1 LEENPIKKNKKRV
14 AMENKLQWIKDEIT
28 NLKENGLYN
37 RIRTLSSPQGAWLVV
52 DGKRALNFCSNNYL
66 GLANHPRIL
75 QAARE
80 SMLKYGV
87 GPAAVR
93 TIAGTMDLHLELEQR
108 LAAFKGV
115 ESAITFQSGFTAN
128 LGAIAALVGKEDV
141 IFSDELNHASII
153 DGSRLSGAKIIRYA
167 HCDPADLEK
176 QLKEQRRNYPR
187 AMVISDGVFSMDG
200 DVAPLDKILE
210 VTQHFDALLMVDDAH
225 GEGVLGKGGRGI
237 VDHFGLHGKV
247 DIEVGTLSKAF
258 GVVGGVVAGNPLVV
272 EWLCQRGRPFLFSS
286 AMTVPDVAACL
297 AAVDVLESS
306 TELVDRLWD
315 NTRYFKAEMKQLG
328 FDTGKSTTPITPVML
343 GEAPLAQQFSRELF
357 EQGVFAMS
365 IGFPTVPRGKA
376 RIRVMI
382 SAAHEKADL
391 DQGLEAFSKV
401 GRKLGVIR

>member
-1 LEENPIKKNKKRV
+1 
-14 AMENKLQWIKDEIT
+14 MEKKLQWIQDEIT
-28 NLKENGLYN
+28 NLKDNGLYN
-37 RIRTLSSPQGAWLVV
+37 RIRILSSPQGAWLVV

-66 GLANHPRIL
+66 GLANHPLIVK
-75 QAARE
+75 AARE
-80 SMLKYGV
+80 CMEKYGV

-93 TIAGTMDLHLELEQR
+93 TIAGTMDLHLKLEQR

-115 ESAITFQSGFTAN
+115 ESAITFQSGFMAN
-128 LGAIAALVGKEDV
+128 LGTIPALVGKDDA

-153 DGSRLSGAKIIRYA
+153 DGARLSGAKIIRYA

-176 QLKEQRRNYPR
+176 QLKEQRASYPR
-187 AMVISDGVFSMDG
+187 AMVITDGVFSMDG
-200 DVAPLDKILE
+200 DVAPLDKIHE
-210 VTQHFDALLMVDDAH
+210 VTQQYDVLLMVDDAH

-247 DIEVGTLSKAF
+247 EVEIGTLSKAF

-272 EWLCQRGRPFLFSS
+272 EWLRQRGRPFLFSS

-297 AAVDVLESS
+297 AAVDILESS
-306 TELVDRLWD
+306 TELVDKLWD
-315 NTRYFKAEMKQLG
+315 NARYFKAEMKRMG

-382 SAAHEKADL
+382 SASHEKSDL
-391 DQGLEAFSKV
+391 DKGLEAFGKV
-401 GRKLGVIR
+401 GRKLGVIK